1 MKVTLYVSLD
11 QVDVHVCNC
20 PRHLAQFFKSLKVT
34 LYMSLDV
41 HVTVPVI
48 SHNFSRESESES
60 DIVCVP

>member
-11 QVDVHVCNC
+11 QVDVHVCHC
-20 PRHLAQFFKSLKVT
+20 PRHLAQFFKSLEVT
-34 LYMSLDV
+34 LYMMLDV